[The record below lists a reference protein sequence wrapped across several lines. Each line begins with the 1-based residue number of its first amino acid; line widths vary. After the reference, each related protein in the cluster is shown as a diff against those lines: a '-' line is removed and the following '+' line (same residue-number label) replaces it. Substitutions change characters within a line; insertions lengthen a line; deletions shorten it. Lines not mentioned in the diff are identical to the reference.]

1 MTFTRYVRVVP
12 SSYVAPDPRCTAQEG
27 WDAAN
32 TAEDGLRSVVESGFE
47 RSIALAAPERGSLVP
62 IGPDGLIEN
71 AFAWLEDPERADY
84 DRQLIQQHT
93 GHAAVRL
100 TVEGEQWE
108 PDPHSDEFAALGSCL
123 IHRGQVVKVTVAHW
137 LVPVADQVA
146 ALCGVELDDL
156 EFFGSGDRRPVIE
169 SAEPVMISDALS
181 GEICDELIE
190 LHKRSTPTQKGPGA
204 PELVEVPA
212 VEPWISRV
220 PSWSYAQ
227 ALGQHYGMPVSFLN
241 VFVLRYFPGA
251 GQDWHIDNSPKQSQ
265 SLNRTVSFSVHLSQ
279 QGVDYEGADL
289 ETEHGTFAD
298 AGRGDLVGFT
308 AKTLHRVTALESG
321 ERYALICFGSHD

>member
-1 MTFTRYVRVVP
+1 MRVVP
-12 SSYVAPDPRCTAQEG
+12 ADYEPASQRCTAQEG
-27 WDAAN
+27 WDRAN

-47 RSIALAAPERGSLVP
+47 TPIALAAPERGSLVS
-62 IGPDGLIEN
+62 IGAGGVIEN
-71 AFAWLEDPERADY
+71 AFAWIENPERSDHN
-84 DRQLIQQHT
+84 RQLIQQHT
-93 GHAAVRL
+93 GLAALRL
-100 TVEGEQWE
+100 VIKGERWQT
-108 PDPHSDEFAALGSCL
+108 DPHSDEFAALGSCL
-123 IHRGQVVKVTVAHW
+123 IHRGRVVKVSAAHW

-146 ALCGVELDDL
+146 DLCGVPVDDL
-156 EFFGSGDRRPVIE
+156 EFFGSGGQRPVIE
-169 SAEPVMISDALS
+169 SAEPAMISDALPP
-181 GEICDELIE
+181 EICDELIE
-190 LHKRSTPTQKGPGA
+190 LHRRSTPTQEGPGA

-212 VEPWISRV
+212 TEPWISRV

-227 ALGQHYGMPVSFLN
+227 ALGEHYGLPVAYLN

-251 GQDWHIDNSPKQSQ
+251 AQDWHIDNSPKQSQ

-308 AKTLHRVTALESG
+308 AKTLHRVTALKSG